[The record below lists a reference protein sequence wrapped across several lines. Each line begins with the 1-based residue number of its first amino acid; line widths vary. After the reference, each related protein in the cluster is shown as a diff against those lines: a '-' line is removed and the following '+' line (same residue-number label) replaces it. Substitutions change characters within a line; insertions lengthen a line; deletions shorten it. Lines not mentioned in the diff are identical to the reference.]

1 MVLGKHSILSVPTAH
16 GMNKGLLYQSIKKYK
31 LEGHEGLASLKKS
44 RPPKESSM
52 EKKVEAKELN
62 ESEREEL
69 LRLRAQTAYLE
80 ARMRL

>member
-1 MVLGKHSILSVPTAH
+1 M
-16 GMNKGLLYQSIKKYK
+16 
-31 LEGHEGLASLKKS
+31 ASLKKS